1 MSTQIVLK
9 VLALRHRLRQRD
21 RWTRQRLEAHQAS
34 ALHLLREYAFARSPF
49 YGRFHKGIG
58 QRQLQDLPILTKATV
73 MEHFDELVT
82 DPTVRLADVEAH
94 LASLSGGDELF
105 GRRYRVASTSGSTG
119 RRGLFLWDPSEWAT
133 VLASYNR
140 SFDWAGVGAGLTHR
154 TRMAV
159 VSSTTPWHQSARV
172 GASVHSPWVPT
183 LRIDSGD
190 PLESIV
196 GRLNDFRPKVLVAYA
211 SMAHLLA
218 EEQLVGRLMIS
229 PGFVFGSSEVF
240 TERAKRRVEEAWGR
254 KPFEVYAAT
263 EPAGIASECEEHR
276 GMHLFEDLV
285 ITEVVDEKNRPVPP
299 GVYGEKVLVTVLFSR
314 TMPLIRYEMS
324 DSVRPGTS
332 PHCPCGRPFA
342 LIDGIQ
348 GRTEDVL
355 RFPAAA
361 GGQVSVQP
369 IVFHR
374 VMDAVPAGGW
384 QVVQG
389 PERLSVLL
397 SGVRGGF
404 TAAALAD
411 SLRREL
417 ESQGARVPP
426 VKVERV
432 QAIPRTAFGK
442 APLIKSEVRI
452 GASPQPG
459 TIRVRGF
466 DQRQAGED
474 GT

>member
-1 MSTQIVLK
+1 MSTQIILR

-21 RWTRQRLEAHQAS
+21 RWTRRRLEAHQARE
-34 ALHLLREYAFARSPF
+34 LRLLREHAYTRSPF
-49 YGRFHKGIG
+49 YGNFHKGLSA
-58 QRQLQDLPILTKATV
+58 RPLQDLPILTKEMV
-73 MEHFDELVT
+73 MEHFDELVA
-82 DPTVRLADVEAH
+82 DPAVRLDDVEAH
-94 LASLSGGDELF
+94 LATLSGGDELF
-105 GRRYRVASTSGSTG
+105 DGRYRVASTSGSTG
-119 RRGLFLWDPSEWAT
+119 RRGLFLWDPGEWAT

-154 TRMAV
+154 TSMVV

-190 PLESIV
+190 PLEIIV
-196 GRLNDFRPKVLVAYA
+196 DRLNGFQPRVLVAYA

-218 EEQLVGRLMIS
+218 EEQLAGRLRIS

-240 TERAKRRVEEAWGR
+240 TEQAKRRVEEAWGR

-263 EPAGIASECEEHR
+263 EPAGIASECDLHR

-285 ITEVVDEKNRPVPP
+285 ITEMVDEKNRPVPP

-324 DSVRPGTS
+324 DSVRPASS
-332 PHCPCGRPFA
+332 PNCPCGRPFH

-348 GRTEDVL
+348 GRAEDVL
-355 RFPAAA
+355 RFPSAS
-361 GGQVSVQP
+361 GGQVAVQP

-374 VMDAVPAGGW
+374 VMDTVPAGGW
-384 QVVQG
+384 QIAQG
-389 PERLSVLL
+389 SDGLTVLL
-397 SGVRGGF
+397 SGVREGF
-404 TAAALAD
+404 ADATLVD

-417 ESQGARVPP
+417 ATQGALAPP
-426 VKVERV
+426 VKVRRV
-432 QAIPRTAFGK
+432 QAIPRTTVGK
-442 APLIKSEVRI
+442 APLIKSDVRTSTLHQSRPCSD
-452 GASPQPG
+452 SPPRPG
-459 TIRVRGF
+459 TNR
-466 DQRQAGED
+466 
-474 GT
+474 

>member
-1 MSTQIVLK
+1 
-9 VLALRHRLRQRD
+9 
-21 RWTRQRLEAHQAS
+21 
-34 ALHLLREYAFARSPF
+34 
-49 YGRFHKGIG
+49 
-58 QRQLQDLPILTKATV
+58 
-73 MEHFDELVT
+73 MEHFDDLVT

-105 GRRYRVASTSGSTG
+105 DGRYRVASTSGSTG
-119 RRGLFLWDPSEWAT
+119 RRGLFLWDLGEWSA

-154 TRMAV
+154 TSMAV

-183 LRIDSGD
+183 LRIDSGE

-196 GRLNDFRPKVLVAYA
+196 DKLNGFQPKVLVAYA

-218 EEQLVGRLMIS
+218 EEQLAGRLRIS

-240 TERAKRRVEEAWGR
+240 TEHAKRRVEEAWGR
-254 KPFEVYAAT
+254 KSFEVYAAT
-263 EPAGIASECEEHR
+263 EPAGIASECDLHR

-285 ITEVVDEKNRPVPP
+285 ITEIVDEKNRPVPP

-324 DSVRPGTS
+324 DSVRPASS
-332 PHCPCGRPFA
+332 PNCTCGRPFH

-348 GRTEDVL
+348 GRAEDVL
-355 RFPAAA
+355 HFPAVA
-361 GGQVSVQP
+361 GGRVSVQP

-374 VMDAVPAGGW
+374 VMDTVPAGGW
-384 QVVQG
+384 QVAQG
-389 PERLSVLL
+389 SDGLTVLL
-397 SGVRGGF
+397 SGVREGF
-404 TAAALAD
+404 AAAPLVD

-417 ESQGARVPP
+417 ETQGALVPP
-426 VKVERV
+426 VRVRRV
-432 QAIPRTAFGK
+432 QAIPRTTVGK
-442 APLIKSEVRI
+442 APLIKSDVHTSTLHQSRP
-452 GASPQPG
+452 GSDPSPRSG
-459 TIRVRGF
+459 TNR
-466 DQRQAGED
+466 
-474 GT
+474 

>member
-1 MSTQIVLK
+1 MSTQIILK

-21 RWTRQRLEAHQAS
+21 RWTRQQLEEHQGRV
-34 ALHLLREYAFARSPF
+34 LYRLREYVCARSPF
-49 YGRFHKGIG
+49 YGRFHKGFTD
-58 QRQLQDLPILTKATV
+58 RPLNELPVLTKEMV
-73 MEHFDELVT
+73 MEHFDELIT

-94 LASLSGGDELF
+94 LPSLSGGDELLN
-105 GRRYRVASTSGSTG
+105 GRYRVASTSGSTG
-119 RRGLFLWDPSEWAT
+119 RRGLFLWDPGEWTA

-196 GRLNDFRPKVLVAYA
+196 ERLNGFQPKVLVAYA
-211 SMAHLLA
+211 SIAHLLA
-218 EEQLVGRLMIS
+218 EEQLASRLRIS

-240 TERAKRRVEEAWGR
+240 TEQARRRVEEAWGR

-263 EPAGIASECEEHR
+263 EPAGIASECDLHR

-285 ITEVVDEKNRPVPP
+285 ITEVVDENNRPVPP

-324 DSVRPGTS
+324 DSVRPATS
-332 PHCPCGRPFA
+332 PRCPCGRPFA

-348 GRTEDVL
+348 GRAEDVL
-355 RFPAAA
+355 RLPAAS
-361 GGQVSVQP
+361 GGQVLVQP

-384 QVVQG
+384 QVAQG
-389 PERLSVLL
+389 PEGLTVLL
-397 SGVRGGF
+397 SGVREGF
-404 TAAALAD
+404 ADGALID
-411 SLRREL
+411 SLKREL
-417 ESQGARVPP
+417 AGQGVIVPP
-426 VKVERV
+426 VKVRRV
-432 QAIPRTAFGK
+432 PTIPRTIVGK
-442 APLIKSEVRI
+442 APLIKSHLPASEV
-452 GASPQPG
+452 PG
-459 TIRVRGF
+459 SGILR
-466 DQRQAGED
+466 EEP
-474 GT
+474 

>member
-1 MSTQIVLK
+1 MSTQIILK

-21 RWTRQRLEAHQAS
+21 RWTRRQLEEHQGR
-34 ALHLLREYAFARSPF
+34 ALHRMREYAYARSLF
-49 YGRFHKGIG
+49 YRRFHKGFCERPFQG
-58 QRQLQDLPILTKATV
+58 LPILTKEMV
-73 MEHFDELVT
+73 REHFDELVT
-82 DPTVRLADVEAH
+82 DPALRLAEVEAH
-94 LASLSGGDELF
+94 LATLSGGDELF
-105 GRRYRVASTSGSTG
+105 DGRYRVASTSGSTG
-119 RRGLFLWDPSEWAT
+119 RQGLFLWDPGEWAT
-133 VLASYNR
+133 ILASYNR

-154 TRMAV
+154 TKMAV

-172 GASVHSPWVPT
+172 GASVSSPWVPT
-183 LRIDSGD
+183 LRLDSGN

-196 GRLNDFRPKVLVAYA
+196 ERLNGFQPKVLVAYA

-218 EEQLVGRLMIS
+218 EEQLAGRLRIS
-229 PGFVFGSSEVF
+229 PGFVFASSEVF
-240 TERAKRRVEEAWGR
+240 TEQARRRVGEAWGR
-254 KPFEVYAAT
+254 KAFEVYAAT
-263 EPAGIASECEEHR
+263 EPAGIASECEQHR

-285 ITEVVDEKNRPVPP
+285 ITEVVDENNKPVPP
-299 GVYGEKVLVTVLFSR
+299 GVYGLKVLVTVLFSR
-314 TMPLIRYEMS
+314 TMPLIRFEMS

-332 PHCPCGRPFA
+332 PQCPCGRPFA

-348 GRTEDVL
+348 GREEDVL

-361 GGQVSVQP
+361 GGQVWVQP
-369 IVFHR
+369 IVFPR

-466 DQRQAGED
+466 DQRQA
-474 GT
+474 

>member
-1 MSTQIVLK
+1 MSTHIILK

-21 RWTRQRLEAHQAS
+21 HWARRQLAEYQSR
-34 ALHLLREYAFARSPF
+34 ALDRLREYAFARSPF
-49 YGRFHKGIG
+49 YGRFHKGFTD
-58 QRQLQDLPILTKATV
+58 RPLSELPVLTKEMV

-82 DPTVRLADVEAH
+82 DPAIRLAAVESH
-94 LASLSGGDELF
+94 LATLSGGDELL
-105 GRRYRVASTSGSTG
+105 GGRYRVASTSGSTG
-119 RRGLFLWDPSEWAT
+119 RRGLFLWDPGEWAT

-140 SFDWAGVGAGLTHR
+140 SFDWAAVGAGLTHR

-159 VSSTTPWHQSARV
+159 VSSTTPWHQSASV
-172 GASVHSPWVPT
+172 GASVSSPWVPT

-196 GRLNDFRPKVLVAYA
+196 ERLNSFQPKVLVAYA

-218 EEQLVGRLMIS
+218 EEQLAGHLRIS

-240 TERAKRRVEEAWGR
+240 TEQARRRVEEAWGN

-263 EPAGIASECEEHR
+263 EPAGIASECDQHR

-285 ITEVVDEKNRPVPP
+285 ITEVIDENNRPVPP
-299 GVYGEKVLVTVLFSR
+299 GVYGHKVLVTVLFSR

-324 DSVRPGTS
+324 DSVRLASS

-348 GRTEDVL
+348 GRAEDVL
-355 RFPAAA
+355 RFPATS

-374 VMDAVPAGGW
+374 VMDTVPAGGW

-389 PERLSVLL
+389 PEELTVLL
-397 SGVRGGF
+397 SGVRGDF
-404 TAAALAD
+404 ADATLVD
-411 SLRREL
+411 SLRRQL
-417 ESQGARVPP
+417 AAQGVIVPP
-426 VKVERV
+426 VKVRHV
-432 QAIPRTAFGK
+432 SNIPRTTIGK
-442 APLIKSEVRI
+442 APLIKSYTPESESLREE
-452 GASPQPG
+452 P
-459 TIRVRGF
+459 
-466 DQRQAGED
+466 
-474 GT
+474 

>member
-1 MSTQIVLK
+1 MSTQIILK

-21 RWTRQRLEAHQAS
+21 RWTRRQLEDHQRR
-34 ALHLLREYAFARSPF
+34 ALHRMREYAYARSLF
-49 YGRFHKGIG
+49 YKRFHKGLTDRPLG
-58 QRQLQDLPILTKATV
+58 DLPILTKEMV

-94 LASLSGGDELF
+94 LATLSGGDELF
-105 GRRYRVASTSGSTG
+105 NGRYRVAATSGSTG
-119 RRGLFLWDPSEWAT
+119 RRGLFLWDPNEWAT

-183 LRIDSGD
+183 LRLDSGD
-190 PLESIV
+190 LLESIV
-196 GRLNDFRPKVLVAYA
+196 ERLNAFQPKVLVAYA

-218 EEQLVGRLMIS
+218 EEQLAGRLRIS
-229 PGFVFGSSEVF
+229 PGFVFASSEVF
-240 TERAKRRVEEAWGR
+240 TEQARRRVEEAWGN

-263 EPAGIASECEEHR
+263 EPAGIASECEQHR

-285 ITEVVDEKNRPVPP
+285 VTELVDENNKPVPP
-299 GVYGEKVLVTVLFSR
+299 GVYGERVLVTVLFSR

-324 DSVRPGTS
+324 DSVRPATS

-348 GRTEDVL
+348 GREEDVL
-355 RFPAAA
+355 HFPAKS

-389 PERLSVLL
+389 SEGLTVLL
-397 SGVRGGF
+397 SGVREDF
-404 TAAALAD
+404 ADTILID

-417 ESQGARVPP
+417 ETQGAIVPP
-426 VKVERV
+426 VKVSRV
-432 QAIPRTAFGK
+432 PTIPRTTVGK
-442 APLIKSEVRI
+442 APLIK
-452 GASPQPG
+452 ALA
-459 TIRVRGF
+459 RGPW
-466 DQRQAGED
+466 RKP
-474 GT
+474 

>member
-1 MSTQIVLK
+1 M
-9 VLALRHRLRQRD
+9 
-21 RWTRQRLEAHQAS
+21 
-34 ALHLLREYAFARSPF
+34 
-49 YGRFHKGIG
+49 
-58 QRQLQDLPILTKATV
+58 V

-82 DPTVRLADVEAH
+82 DRAIRLADVEAH
-94 LASLSGGDELF
+94 LATLSGGDELF
-105 GRRYRVASTSGSTG
+105 NGRDRVASTSGSTG
-119 RRGLFLWDPSEWAT
+119 RRGLFLWDPGEWAT

-183 LRIDSGD
+183 LRLDSGD

-196 GRLNDFRPKVLVAYA
+196 ERLNGFQPKVLVAYA

-218 EEQLVGRLMIS
+218 EEQLASRLRIS

-240 TERAKRRVEEAWGR
+240 TERARRRVEKAWGR

-263 EPAGIASECEEHR
+263 EPAGIASECDLHS

-285 ITEVVDEKNRPVPP
+285 ITEVVDDKNRPVPP
-299 GVYGEKVLVTVLFSR
+299 RVFGDKVLVTVLFSR

-324 DSVRPGTS
+324 DSVRLAPS
-332 PHCPCGRPFA
+332 HRCPCGRPFA

-348 GRTEDVL
+348 GRAEEVL
-355 RFPAAA
+355 RFPAAS

-389 PERLSVLL
+389 PEGLTVLL
-397 SGVRGGF
+397 SGVREGF
-404 TAAALAD
+404 ADAALID

-417 ESQGARVPP
+417 ESQGAIVPP
-426 VKVERV
+426 VKVRRV
-432 QAIPRTAFGK
+432 PTIPRTTVGK
-442 APLIKSEVRI
+442 APLIKAYLPASEM
-452 GASPQPG
+452 PQRKP
-459 TIRVRGF
+459 
-466 DQRQAGED
+466 
-474 GT
+474 

>member
-1 MSTQIVLK
+1 MSTQIILK

-21 RWTRQRLEAHQAS
+21 RWTRRQLEEHQGR
-34 ALHLLREYAFARSPF
+34 ALHRMREYAYARSLF
-49 YGRFHKGIG
+49 YRRFHKGFTDRPLG
-58 QRQLQDLPILTKATV
+58 DLPILTKEMV

-82 DPTVRLADVEAH
+82 DPTVRLVDVEDH
-94 LASLSGGDELF
+94 LATLSGGDELL
-105 GRRYRVASTSGSTG
+105 GGRYRVASTSGSTG
-119 RRGLFLWDPSEWAT
+119 RRGLFLWDPGEWAT
-133 VLASYNR
+133 ILASYNR
-140 SFDWAGVGAGLTHR
+140 SFDWAGVGAGITRR

-172 GASVHSPWVPT
+172 GTSVHSPWVPT

-196 GRLNDFRPKVLVAYA
+196 ERLNGFRPRVLVAYA

-218 EEQLVGRLMIS
+218 EEQLAGRLSIS
-229 PGFVFGSSEVF
+229 PGFVFASSEVF
-240 TERAKRRVEEAWGR
+240 TEQARRRVEEVWGK

-263 EPAGIASECEEHR
+263 EPAGIASECEQHR
-276 GMHLFEDLV
+276 GMHLLEDLV
-285 ITEVVDEKNRPVPP
+285 ITEVVDENNKPTPP
-299 GVYGEKVLVTVLFSR
+299 GVYGHKVLVTVLFSR

-324 DSVRPGTS
+324 DSVRPASS

-348 GRTEDVL
+348 GRAEDVL
-355 RFPAAA
+355 RFPATS

-374 VMDAVPAGGW
+374 VMDTVPAGGW

-389 PERLSVLL
+389 PEGLTVLL
-397 SGVRGGF
+397 SGVREDF
-404 TAAALAD
+404 AD
-411 SLRREL
+411 ATLIDPLRREL
-417 ESQGARVPP
+417 EVQGVIVPP

-432 QAIPRTAFGK
+432 LNIPRTTVGK
-442 APLIKSEVRI
+442 APLIKASLPASEMLRRN
-452 GASPQPG
+452 P
-459 TIRVRGF
+459 
-466 DQRQAGED
+466 
-474 GT
+474 